1 MYLQY
6 IAEVRAQKEA
16 RDKEIDQWVAA
27 ETQRVCLQLRSDL
40 IIILTR
46 IRTCRFCRSKWRSG
60 RPNRLPGTA

>member
-27 ETQRVCLQLRSDL
+27 ETQRV
-40 IIILTR
+40 
-46 IRTCRFCRSKWRSG
+46 
-60 RPNRLPGTA
+60 